1 MKGVVDDADE
11 DVRTQQ
17 KLTITLTRNKTMR
30 TSTRE
35 KRKINN
41 DGGGDN

>member
-17 KLTITLTRNKTMR
+17 KLAITLTRSKTMR

-41 DGGGDN
+41 DGGGNN